1 MNKVDK
7 DNIEELLSIV
17 NSQLKEGSS
26 IATIER
32 ELNFGKDTLRRK
44 LNRAGYKYNKDRKRF
59 IFDEDLLNKFDSHNK
74 STKSTKNPTENTI
87 TTTKNIAP
95 KEVEHINNT
104 PITQETKR
112 ALTDEDF
119 EILLR
124 MIDDYKLKEKRE
136 TLKYEKNDSTVIT
149 RSFRSYKQVLDNFA
163 NFCKK
168 NNLAQKDAVAD
179 AFILYMRT
187 RN

>member
-7 DNIEELLSIV
+7 DDIEKLLSIV
-17 NSQLKEGSS
+17 NQQLKEGSS

-32 ELNFGKDTLRRK
+32 ELDFGKDTLRRK
-44 LNRAGYKYNKDRKRF
+44 LNRAGYKYSKERKRF
-59 IFDEDLLNKFDSHNK
+59 LFDEELSNKFNSHTKTNK
-74 STKSTKNPTENTI
+74 DTENHTANTI
-87 TTTKNIAP
+87 ATPEKVAP
-95 KEVEHINNT
+95 KEAEHINNT
-104 PITQETKR
+104 QITQQNKR

-124 MIDDYKLKEKRE
+124 MIDDYKLKEKSE
-136 TLKYEKNDSTVIT
+136 TLRYEKDDSKVIT

-168 NNLAQKDAVAD
+168 NNLAQKDALAD
-179 AFILYMRT
+179 AIMLFMRSK
-187 RN
+187 N